1 MQILYGSF
9 VHDLELFDPSVF
21 VISMVEAE
29 SISPFQQV
37 LIECAYLA
45 FLDAGY
51 TFHEMK
57 CLNCGFFVGTS
68 ASSGER
74 PTNSIKSSLSSV
86 YSATGASAS
95 IVSGEISYVL
105 NLQSPNIMYDTAC
118 LSSLVA
124 LDAAVSALQMRK
136 CDMAFVASANEL
148 FDMKLFEAFARAG
161 MLSLT
166 WQCHT

>member
-21 VISMVEAE
+21 VISMVEAA

-45 FLDAGY
+45 FLDADY
-51 TFHEMK
+51 TLHEMK
-57 CLNCGFFVGTS
+57 GLNCGVFTGTS
-68 ASSGER
+68 ASSGEN
-74 PTNSIKSSLSSV
+74 PTNSIVISLSLV
-86 YSATGASAS
+86 CSATGASAS

-118 LSSLVA
+118 
-124 LDAAVSALQMRK
+124 
-136 CDMAFVASANEL
+136 
-148 FDMKLFEAFARAG
+148 
-161 MLSLT
+161 
-166 WQCHT
+166 